1 MFFNIGLRS
10 GYYQLRI
17 RESDMPK
24 TAFKTRYGWKR
35 MGKVGK
41 IINSGHFR
49 LLDFSVMVSVS
60 ILGHNLISSAPNWVI
75 PVGKEPLAPYLQMSN
90 MEIGIQE
97 AFCVGCVVYVTLI
110 MSVKC

>member
-1 MFFNIGLRS
+1 MFFKIGLRS

-17 RESDMPK
+17 RESDIPK

-41 IINSGHFR
+41 IINSRHFR
-49 LLDFSVMVSVS
+49 GLDFFVMVSVS
-60 ILGHNLISSAPNWVI
+60 ILGHNLTSSAPNWVI
-75 PVGKEPLAPYLQMSN
+75 PVGKEPLTPYLQMSN

-97 AFCVGCVVYVTLI
+97 VFCVGCVICVTLI